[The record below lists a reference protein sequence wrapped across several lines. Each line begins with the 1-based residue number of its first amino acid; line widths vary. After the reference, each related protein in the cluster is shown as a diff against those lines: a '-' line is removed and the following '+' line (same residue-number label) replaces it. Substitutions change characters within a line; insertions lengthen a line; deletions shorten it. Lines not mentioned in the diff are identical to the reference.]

1 MKKTFLILSLVC
13 FGFFSAQKSENYL
26 EISYNSICC
35 GTPSTDPVIN
45 YISVFQKKNK
55 TKPFEIFR
63 QPGLGREGEFKLFVG
78 TDQLSPKMKAKFTS
92 GLQNIINSQN
102 KADSK
107 ISKGKIDFN
116 SSETVKK
123 ATLLNIDNLILY
135 KKEQSK

>member
-1 MKKTFLILSLVC
+1 MKKTFLILSLVY

-35 GTPSTDPVIN
+35 GTSSTDPVIN

-78 TDQLSPKMKAKFTS
+78 TDQLSPKIKAKFTS

-107 ISKGKIDFN
+107 TSKGKIDFN